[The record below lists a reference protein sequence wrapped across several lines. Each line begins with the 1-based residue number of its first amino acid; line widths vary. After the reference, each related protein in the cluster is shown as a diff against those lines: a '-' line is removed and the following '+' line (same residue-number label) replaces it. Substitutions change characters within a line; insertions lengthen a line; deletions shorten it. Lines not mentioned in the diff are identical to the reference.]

1 MLDPDWSE
9 ESLREKEPATACFVA
24 LGSEVIIALERFW
37 TWRQLGELLRYTT
50 GGGGYV
56 PKQQKVPK
64 YPSPSRAIV
73 DPLWKPVLKLL
84 ATNDPTSNLR
94 LELWL

>member
-1 MLDPDWSE
+1 MYQNNKKSPNTPRHLD
-9 ESLREKEPATACFVA
+9 
-24 LGSEVIIALERFW
+24 
-37 TWRQLGELLRYTT
+37 
-50 GGGGYV
+50 
-56 PKQQKVPK
+56 
-64 YPSPSRAIV
+64 AIV